1 MSREAGVARLSKRLP
16 GRRAFITGAASGLGR
31 AFAFALARD
40 GWQLGLADLAAE
52 RLERVRTEVEAGGGG
67 RATVFTGDV
76 SSHEFVEAALGSF
89 ARDAGGLD
97 LVINN
102 AGVAVAGPVETTS
115 AEDWRWAVEINLL
128 GVVHGCRAAVPLM
141 RRQASGAILN
151 IASSAGFAAAPH
163 MGAYNASKAGVI
175 ALSETL
181 ACELHGSGVQV
192 SVAMP
197 GFFRTGLLETM
208 RAPAGESAL
217 ARRLMEGSAYDAA
230 DAARAILAATARG
243 DLYIVWPAEYRWLW
257 RLKRFVP
264 MPFLRRVQRMRVAQ
278 AARSEHPRPG

>member
-31 AFAFALARD
+31 AFALALARD
-40 GWQLGLADLAAE
+40 RWQLGLADLAAE
-52 RLERVRTEVEAGGGG
+52 RLERVRAEVEAAGG

-76 SSHEFVEAALGSF
+76 SSHEFVETALGSF

-141 RRQASGAILN
+141 RGQASGAILN

-197 GFFRTGLLETM
+197 GFFRTALLETM
-208 RAPAGESAL
+208 RAPAEESAL

-230 DAARAILAATARG
+230 DAARVILGAAARG

-264 MPFLRRVQRMRVAQ
+264 MRFLRRAQRMRVAQ